1 MGKALL
7 VAAFAILA
15 FLAFGTENASD
26 NSMFWLASSAIEYHV
41 VRFGLMLLLI
51 LQIATNPPRHRVF
64 RAISMIVATT
74 VSAWTLSATYNN
86 HMLFLDSLSLLAS
99 ATAIAITALERKG
112 AIFAKATGTIKAT
125 A

>member
-26 NSMFWLASSAIEYHV
+26 NSMFWLASSETGYQV

-74 VSAWTLSATYNN
+74 VSVWTLSATYNN
-86 HMLFLDSLSLLAS
+86 QMLFLDSLSLLAS
-99 ATAIAITALERKG
+99 STAIAITALERKG
-112 AIFAKATGTIKAT
+112 AIIFRANSTTKAT